1 METHRQFP
9 HAKEAWPRDLNDR
22 LRLQSYPI
30 LVMRAQMTQ
39 GLYTRSN
46 ISQRRTVKQH
56 FYLNLLYFTTALCT
70 NTLKS

>member
-22 LRLQSYPI
+22 LRLQSYPT

-46 ISQRRTVKQH
+46 ISQRP
-56 FYLNLLYFTTALCT
+56 T
-70 NTLKS
+70 NSIFI

>member
-9 HAKEAWPRDLNDR
+9 HAKEAWPRDLNDG
-22 LRLQSYPI
+22 LQSYPT

-39 GLYTRSN
+39 GLYTKSN
-46 ISQRRTVKQH
+46 ISQRPTVKQQ

-70 NTLKS
+70 NSLKS